1 MKNIV
6 LIGFMGSGKTV
17 VGRLL
22 ADRLGYKFID
32 TDKIIEERI
41 GKTISDIFNDEGERY
56 FREIESN
63 IVKELSE
70 LSGHV
75 ISTGGGIVLNQD
87 NLTCLK
93 KSGLT
98 VWLKAS
104 PESIHKRVVS
114 ESHRPLLNV
123 KDPLKKIK
131 RLLNLREK
139 FYSKADISINTD
151 DLDIE
156 KVVENIIDVYH
167 KGEN

>member
-41 GKTISDIFNDEGERY
+41 GKTISDIFNDEGEHY

-93 KSGLT
+93 KGGLT

-123 KDPLKKIK
+123 KDPLNEIK
-131 RLLNLREK
+131 RLLSPRERL
-139 FYSKADISINTD
+139 YSEADISVETD

-156 KVVENIIDVYH
+156 KIVENIIYAYQ
-167 KGEN
+167 KG

>member
-17 VGRLL
+17 VGRLV
-22 ADRLGYKFID
+22 ADKLGYKFID

-75 ISTGGGIVLNQD
+75 ISTGGGIVVNQD

-93 KSGLT
+93 SGGFT
-98 VWLKAS
+98 VWLKAA
-104 PESIHKRVVS
+104 PESIYRRVVS

-123 KDPLKKIK
+123 KDPLNEIK
-131 RLLNLREK
+131 RLLSHRERL
-139 FYSKADISINTD
+139 YSEADISVETD
-151 DLDIE
+151 NLDIE
-156 KVVENIIDVYH
+156 KIADIIIDSYH
-167 KGEN
+167 KG